1 MKYPDIARRFSL
13 ILAIRGIS
21 QAELAQKAGLDKSF
35 ISHYVHGSHCPSNI
49 KAQQIADA
57 LNVNP
62 LWLMGLSD
70 VMEIK
75 KPVLKLDDRS
85 QEAIDLFRDLPKEQ
99 QDGLLVLMRS
109 LKSQGLSVVDPQ

>member
-1 MKYPDIARRFSL
+1 
-13 ILAIRGIS
+13 
-21 QAELAQKAGLDKSF
+21 
-35 ISHYVHGSHCPSNI
+35 
-49 KAQQIADA
+49 
-57 LNVNP
+57 
-62 LWLMGLSD
+62 MGLSD